1 MNIVDDKVKILM
13 ESGEMKTSD
22 VLLNILK
29 KIINY
34 SLIVL
39 KMSD

>member
-13 ESGEMKTSD
+13 ESGEMKTND

-34 SLIVL
+34 
-39 KMSD
+39 